1 MKKFRYGLDRLCLA
15 ACIAYGFN
23 RWLLKPWWGGTFL
36 HGYAND
42 LFLIPAAL
50 PWVLWLHRR
59 MGLRRDD
66 RRPTWGEILVH
77 LVLWSVLFEVVGPH
91 FVKVTADGWDVVA
104 YATGALAAGWWWNRR
119 RAFRS
124 CHGEE
129 SAFSNEI

>member
-1 MKKFRYGLDRLCLA
+1 
-15 ACIAYGFN
+15 
-23 RWLLKPWWGGTFL
+23 
-36 HGYAND
+36 
-42 LFLIPAAL
+42 
-50 PWVLWLHRR
+50 

-77 LVLWSVLFEVVGPH
+77 LVLWSVLFEGVGPH